1 MMNIFNINLT
11 KSIAYSFLILFLLS
25 LSSCFNSKINKKYY
39 EIYYSDVKAEKKALP
54 YIIRVKRFGIDKIYD
69 RYNVVNRSS
78 AHELVYSKSKF
89 WAVKPERMI
98 TDLVTNQIKT
108 QAIFKEVTTKFE
120 KIPNYI
126 LTGQILVLDNL
137 KSEKDVFARMSME
150 LIIYDFKSNK
160 IINSYKFER
169 RQAVPNKSMVYVSI
183 EMSNI
188 LKEEVDKFLKETY
201 EKLSNK

>member
-1 MMNIFNINLT
+1 MNTKFKNNLQKNI
-11 KSIAYSFLILFLLS
+11 IYSVFLIVLLS
-25 LSSCFNSKINKKYY
+25 FTSCLNSKINKKYY
-39 EIYYSDVKAEKKALP
+39 EIYYSDVKVEKDVLP
-54 YIIRVKRFGIDKIYD
+54 YIVRVKRFGIDKIYD

-108 QAIFKEVTTKFE
+108 QGIFKEVTTKYE
-120 KIPNYI
+120 KLPDYI
-126 LTGQILVLDNL
+126 LTGQIIVLDNL

-150 LIIYDFKSNK
+150 LIIYDFKTNK
-160 IINSYKFER
+160 IVNSYKFER
-169 RQAVPNKSMVYVSI
+169 RQAVPNKSMVYVSV